1 VSDPLN
7 PSKRVTTP
15 LSGHIAGVYARVD
28 GQRGVHKA
36 PANETIL
43 GVTGLAYHVTR
54 AEQGELNQ
62 AGVNCVRFF
71 EREGCR
77 IWGARTLA
85 DAASEW
91 RYVPVRRL
99 FCMIEES
106 IQRGTRWVVFEP
118 NDEPLWTRLRAS
130 VEMFL
135 IDLFRQGAFQGA
147 KPEEGFFVKCD
158 RSTMTQ
164 ADIDAGRV
172 NLLVGFA
179 PLKPAEFVVLR
190 FGLQA
195 RVS

>member
-1 VSDPLN
+1 MIDQLN
-7 PSKRVTTP
+7 P
-15 LSGHIAGVYARVD
+15 L
-28 GQRGVHKA
+28 
-36 PANETIL
+36 
-43 GVTGLAYHVTR
+43 
-54 AEQGELNQ
+54 
-62 AGVNCVRFF
+62 GVNCLRLNPAGHVLV
-71 EREGCR
+71 
-77 IWGARTLA
+77 WGARTLA
-85 DAASEW
+85 GNDSEW
-91 RYVPVRRL
+91 KYLPVRRTAL
-99 FCMIEES
+99 YIEGS
-106 IQRGTRWVVFEP
+106 IERGTRWVVFEP

-190 FGLQA
+190 FEMQA